1 MQIQG
6 RNKGIA
12 MVLLGAGLWG
22 SSSTAIQFLFTQ
34 KNITPEWL
42 LIVRMLITGLGFMGI
57 SFYQKLPM
65 LTVWKE
71 DKVLMLKFCALGLY
85 LMQYPFFKA
94 IALSNS
100 VTATV
105 IQYLMPVILL
115 GFYLHQVKR
124 KPNKQELIAVILA
137 VLGTYLLVTKGSWTT
152 LEISPEGFLWAFVS
166 AFGMAFYTE
175 YARRLLLKYSCVL
188 ILGWG
193 SLVCCGLL
201 VVTTRPWNTVFTGI
215 LDGPALAALGII
227 LFLGTFAAYYL
238 YLESTIYIPASE
250 TGALAAFEPLS
261 AFIMAILVLHIS
273 FGWAE
278 TLGALCIITMVVV
291 LARSK

>member
-22 SSSTAIQFLFTQ
+22 GSSTAIQFLFTQ

-42 LIVRMLITGLGFMGI
+42 LTIRMLVTGLGFI
-57 SFYQKLPM
+57 VLSLYQKIPL
-65 LTVWKE
+65 LTIWKE
-71 DKVLMLKFCALGLY
+71 DKGLMLKFCVLGLY

-115 GFYLHQVKR
+115 AFYLKQVKR
-124 KPNKQELIAVILA
+124 GPNKQEVVAVALAVI
-137 VLGTYLLVTKGSWTT
+137 GTYLLVTKGSWTT

-175 YARRLLLKYSCVL
+175 YARRLLLKYLCILV
-188 ILGWG
+188 LGWG

-201 VVTTRPWNTVFTGI
+201 LVTTRPWSVPFTGI
-215 LDGPALAALGII
+215 LDSSAFFALSVI
-227 LFLGTFAAYYL
+227 LILGTFVAYYL

-250 TGALAAFEPLS
+250 TGALAAFEPLA
-261 AFIMAILVLHIS
+261 AFIMAILILHIS

-278 TLGALCIITMVVV
+278 TLGALCIIAMVIV
-291 LARSK
+291 LAKSK